1 MSYCV
6 HCGVELADCESKCP
20 LCGTEVLDPKAPNRK
35 GKPLYPPSP
44 VRTQQ
49 QVSRPS
55 LLGLLTLIFLIP
67 VLLCIVCDLSV
78 NRQIEWSGYVIGA
91 FFLLYVA
98 IAAPL
103 LLSVK
108 PFRHRA
114 VFSISAD
121 ILTLLAFLYYI
132 AQKTQ
137 GGWFWPF
144 AVPVSLLAG
153 GIICLLIFLAQH
165 TPLSRLA
172 ISAIGI
178 VCIGL
183 LCPAIEL
190 LLNHVFALRDSLA
203 WSLYPFVTFFLLSA
217 VLLYIDHNKP
227 LKEKLLQKFF
237 I

>member
-114 VFSISAD
+114 VFYISD
-121 ILTLLAFLYYI
+121 HSLDLCSLHLPWHSVSSGREPEGVFIF
-132 AQKTQ
+132 Q
-137 GGWFWPF
+137 GT
-144 AVPVSLLAG
+144 AG
-153 GIICLLIFLAQH
+153 PYLH
-165 TPLSRLA
+165 
-172 ISAIGI
+172 
-178 VCIGL
+178 
-183 LCPAIEL
+183 
-190 LLNHVFALRDSLA
+190 
-203 WSLYPFVTFFLLSA
+203 
-217 VLLYIDHNKP
+217 
-227 LKEKLLQKFF
+227 
-237 I
+237 